1 MKKILV
7 IALALSLG
15 GCATVSEVASNISTA
30 VTAVTV
36 GVTNPVTKKDLYQVE
51 NGMIIAFAGLN
62 AYKRVCAAGT
72 IDPSCKDVIRT
83 LQVYTR
89 QLPTLLAN
97 TRAFVKSGD
106 QVSAR
111 TAYNALTDLYSRF
124 KSIATANNV
133 KVQ

>member
-1 MKKILV
+1 MKKLIVLV
-7 IALALSLG
+7 LVAALG
-15 GCATVSEVASNISTA
+15 GCAQLEKITSA
-30 VTAVTV
+30 VQIATV
-36 GVTNPVTKKDLYQVE
+36 GVASPITKENLYEFE

-62 AYKRVCAAGT
+62 AYKRLCVQGT
-72 IDPSCKDVIRT
+72 IDPACKDVIRT

-97 TRAFVKSGD
+97 TRSFVKSGD
-106 QVSAR
+106 QISAR

-133 KVQ
+133 KVS

>member
-1 MKKILV
+1 MKKLLL
-7 IALALSLG
+7 ALPLALSLG
-15 GCATVSEVASNISTA
+15 GCPSMSETLDVVKVA
-30 VTAVTV
+30 TV
-36 GVTNPVTKKDLYQVE
+36 GVANPVTKQDLYNFE

-62 AYKRVCAAGT
+62 AYKRVCVQGA

-97 TRAFVKSGD
+97 TRTFVKSGD
-106 QVSAR
+106 QINAR
-111 TAYNALTDLYSRF
+111 VAYSALTDLYSRF

-133 KVQ
+133 KVS